1 MTVHRSVGPHLRPHI
16 AVAGPAPCPVTDTV
30 EVDAAAAAPCSAA
43 GRGADRTRCD
53 MRTDTRSAGR
63 PDGRRR
69 PRHRL
74 RLAGRDAG
82 MTTAEYAV
90 GTVAACGFG
99 GILYKVLTSPEVV
112 QLLRDV
118 ITRAFGLAF

>member
-1 MTVHRSVGPHLRPHI
+1 
-16 AVAGPAPCPVTDTV
+16 
-30 EVDAAAAAPCSAA
+30 
-43 GRGADRTRCD
+43 
-53 MRTDTRSAGR
+53 
-63 PDGRRR
+63 
-69 PRHRL
+69 
-74 RLAGRDAG
+74 